1 VHVRVTSLFNRLLAL
16 PGTSVVGVRFVA
28 DGVEVDIRL
37 RSGRLRCPCGF
48 STRAG
53 YDRSR
58 RRWRHIDLAAAKLWL
73 VAVIRRLDCPNC
85 GVRTEDVPWARPG
98 ARHTRDFEDTVTW
111 LAQRTDKTTISRLLR
126 CSWEAVANI
135 VTRVVANHLD
145 DRRLDRLY
153 RIGVDEVCYRHPGQ
167 YLSVV
172 GDHDRRRVVWVAPGR
187 DKAALASFYD
197 ALGPEGRAGL
207 QAVSMDMSA
216 AYTNATAQ
224 AVPHA
229 VICCDPFH
237 VIQWANRAL
246 DAVYSAET
254 AGRARLELAP
264 RQRRQL
270 RWNLRTG
277 AERLTPDRA
286 RAVNQLRRSANRLYR
301 AWQLKEQLRDL
312 YRNVA
317 PEHAYRYLTAWC
329 TAARRSRIPAFTN
342 LAATIDVRRAEI
354 TAALQHG
361 LSNGLIEGINSKIR
375 LINARGYGHHSPQ
388 ALTAMIYLCLGGINI
403 QLPTQR

>member
-16 PGTSVVGVRFVA
+16 PGTSVRGVRFVA
-28 DGVEVDIRL
+28 DGIEVDLRL
-37 RSGRLRCPCGF
+37 RSRRLRCPCGF
-48 STRAG
+48 IARAG

-58 RRWRHIDLAAAKLWL
+58 RRWRHIDLAACKLWL
-73 VAVIRRLDCPNC
+73 VADIRRLDCPNC
-85 GVRTEDVPWARPG
+85 GVRTEEVPWARPH
-98 ARHTRDFEDTVTW
+98 ARHSRDFEDTVAW

-126 CSWEAVANI
+126 CSWQAVANI
-135 VTRVVANHLD
+135 VTRVVADHLQ

-167 YLSVV
+167 YLTVV

-187 DKAALASFYD
+187 DKAALNSFYD
-197 ALGPEGRAGL
+197 ALGPDRRAGL
-207 QAVSMDMSA
+207 RAVSMDMSS
-216 AYTNATAQ
+216 AYTRATAER
-224 AVPHA
+224 VPKA

-254 AGRARLELAP
+254 AGRTRLELNP
-264 RQRRQL
+264 GQRRQL
-270 RWNLRTG
+270 RWNLRKG
-277 AERLTPDRA
+277 AERLSPERA
-286 RAVNQLRRSANRLYR
+286 RTINQLRRTANRLYR

-317 PEHAYRYLTAWC
+317 PQHAHRYLTAWC
-329 TAARRSRIPAFTN
+329 TSARRSRIPAFTN
-342 LAATIDVRRAEI
+342 LAATIDFRKTEI
-354 TAALQHG
+354 AAALQQG

-375 LINARGYGHHSPQ
+375 LINARGYGHHSAQ
-388 ALTAMIYLCLGGINI
+388 ALTAMIHLCLGGINI
-403 QLPTQR
+403 ELPTQR

>member
-1 VHVRVTSLFNRLLAL
+1 MRVASLFNRLLAL
-16 PGTSVVGVRFVA
+16 PGTWVSGVRFVA
-28 DGVEVDIRL
+28 DGIEVDVRL
-37 RSGRLRCPCGF
+37 RSRWLRCPCGF
-48 STRAG
+48 TARAG

-73 VAVIRRLDCPNC
+73 VADIRRLDCPNC
-85 GVRTEDVPWARPG
+85 GVRTEQVPWARPG

-126 CSWEAVANI
+126 CSWEAVSRI
-135 VTRVVANHLD
+135 VTRVVADHLD

-187 DKAALASFYD
+187 DKAALSSFYD
-197 ALGPEGRAGL
+197 ALGPDRRAGL
-207 QAVSMDMSA
+207 QAVSMDMSS
-216 AYTNATAQ
+216 AYTGATAEH
-224 AVPHA
+224 VPNA

-254 AGRARLELAP
+254 AGRARLELTP

-277 AERLTPDRA
+277 AERLTPARTRA
-286 RAVNQLRRSANRLYR
+286 INQLRRSANRLYR

-312 YRNVA
+312 YRTVA
-317 PEHAYRYLTAWC
+317 PDHAYRYLTAWC
-329 TAARRSRIPAFTN
+329 TAARRSRLPAFTN
-342 LAATIDVRRAEI
+342 LAATIHARRTEI
-354 TAALQHG
+354 TAALQQG

-388 ALTAMIYLCLGGINI
+388 ALTAMIYLCLGGITI

>member
-1 VHVRVTSLFNRLLAL
+1 VRVASLFNRLLAL
-16 PGTSVVGVRFVA
+16 PGTSVTGVRFVP
-28 DGVEVDIRL
+28 GGIEVDVRL

-48 STRAG
+48 SSRAG

-58 RRWRHIDLAAAKLWL
+58 RRWRHVDLAAARLWL
-73 VAVIRRLDCPNC
+73 VADIRRLDCPNC
-85 GVRTEDVPWARPG
+85 GVRTELVPWARPG

-126 CSWEAVANI
+126 CSWETVAAI
-135 VTRVVANHLD
+135 VTRVVADHLD

-167 YLSVV
+167 YLTVV
-172 GDHDRRRVVWVAPGR
+172 GDHDQRRVVWVAPGR
-187 DKAALASFYD
+187 DKAALNSFYH
-197 ALGPEGRAGL
+197 ALGPDRRAGL

-216 AYTNATAQ
+216 AYTGATADQ
-224 AVPHA
+224 VPHA

-277 AERLTPDRA
+277 AERLSPDRT
-286 RAVNQLRRSANRLYR
+286 RAINQLRRSARRLYR

-312 YRNVA
+312 YRTVP
-317 PEHAYRYLTAWC
+317 PEHAYHYLTTWC

-342 LAATIDVRRAEI
+342 LAATIQARRTEI
-354 TAALQHG
+354 TAALQQG
-361 LSNGLIEGINSKIR
+361 LSNGLNEGINSKIR

-388 ALTAMIYLCLGGINI
+388 TLTAMIYLCLGGINI